1 MAFHTLG
8 CKLNYTETAALSN
21 QFIERGFRVVEFGEP
36 ADVFVLNTCTVTER
50 ADREC
55 RQLVRRALR
64 ISPAS
69 CMIVVGCY
77 AQLQAG
83 EIAAIEGVDFVLGS
97 REKFNLFEYVEG
109 FQKQSQAKIVR
120 SLIHES
126 TDFGPAFSSG
136 SADRTRAFLKVQDG
150 CDYHCSFC
158 TIPLARGSSRS
169 QSIEATLEQARELVA
184 RGYKEI
190 VLTGVNVG
198 GYGRKNGTD
207 LMSLLKQLDAV
218 EDLSRIRIS
227 SIEPNL
233 VTTEMIRFVSQSDRI
248 CHHFHV
254 PLQSGSDFILSLMR
268 RRYLT
273 QYYRNLIYAIREEMP
288 HAGIGADV
296 IVGFPGETES
306 HFEETYRFLVDLPV
320 SYLHVFTYSERPNT
334 LAAALPGEVDH
345 TTRARRSE
353 MLRILSAKKRR
364 QFLETFIGLTVPVL
378 LEGTVERGR
387 RTGHTSH
394 YARVG
399 IPENSAQENDIVDVK
414 ITGVDDL
421 LCVGFADEE
430 VCAGLPDKSFVEEA
444 A

>member
-1 MAFHTLG
+1 VAFHTLG
-8 CKLNYTETAALSN
+8 CKLNYAETAALSN
-21 QFIERGFRVVEFGEP
+21 QFIEKGFRVVEFGEP
-36 ADVFVLNTCTVTER
+36 TDVFVLNTCSVTQR

-64 ISPAS
+64 VSPDS
-69 CMIVVGCY
+69 CAIVVGCY
-77 AQLQAG
+77 AQLQAE

-97 REKFNLFEYVEG
+97 KEKFNLFHYVES
-109 FQKQSQAKIVR
+109 FQKQNQARILR

-126 TDFGPAFSSG
+126 TEFGPAFSSG

-158 TIPLARGSSRS
+158 TVPLARGASRS

-198 GYGRKNGTD
+198 DYGRRIGTD
-207 LMSLLKQLDAV
+207 LMSLLEQLDAV
-218 EDLSRIRIS
+218 EGLNRIRIS
-227 SIEPNL
+227 SVEPNL
-233 VTTEMIRFVSQSDRI
+233 VTQEMVRFVSGSKKI
-248 CHHFHV
+248 CHHFHI
-254 PLQSGSDFILSLMR
+254 PLQSGSDFILRLMR

-273 QYYRNLIYAIREEMP
+273 EQYRELIYAIREEMP
-288 HAGIGADV
+288 DAGIGADV
-296 IVGFPGETES
+296 IVGFPGETQS

-334 LAAALPGEVDH
+334 FAATLSDRIDPV
-345 TTRARRSE
+345 TRARRSE
-353 MLRILSAKKRR
+353 MLRILSTKKRR
-364 QFLETFIGLTVPVL
+364 QFLETFVGRAVPVL

-387 RTGHTSH
+387 RIGHTSQ

-399 IPENSAQENDIVDVK
+399 IPENSAKENEIADVK

-421 LCVGFADEE
+421 LCVGFVDKGA
-430 VCAGLPDKSFVEEA
+430 CAGVRDQSLVEEA